1 MKIKSVLGIDLG
13 TSSVKI
19 LQRYADGMIIKS
31 KAGYEKVSPRG
42 WWDAVK
48 KALAQA
54 DLETVEAIGLSS
66 QVGTYIVDGENV
78 ISWNSGIGA
87 KELAWIRRAY
97 TEEEFV
103 TEISFL

>member
-19 LQRYADGMIIKS
+19 LQRYTDGTITKS
-31 KAGYEKVSPRG
+31 KAGYEKVSPQG

-66 QVGTYIVDGENV
+66 QVGTYIVDGKEI

-87 KELAWIRRAY
+87 KELAWIKGTY
-97 TEEEFV
+97 TA
-103 TEISFL
+103 